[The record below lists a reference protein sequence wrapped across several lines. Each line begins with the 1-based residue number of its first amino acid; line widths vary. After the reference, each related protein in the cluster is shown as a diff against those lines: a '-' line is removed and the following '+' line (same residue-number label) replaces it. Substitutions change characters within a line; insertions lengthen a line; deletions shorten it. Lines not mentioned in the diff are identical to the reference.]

1 MIEEEFEQAV
11 AKLNDNLNLA
21 KVDDILKPVLLAG
34 MKRGYVDAHLEVF
47 AEVENINPEEQTA
60 EWVDRA
66 EKFALDN
73 FGTLDKVARKNSSDL
88 YAQIKSM
95 LSEEY
100 HEITHHNHDKIGQAN
115 VVMPYFNG
123 WFLGAYYAFIALFTQ
138 MQQAQGEVGPTETQ
152 AIAKAAS
159 DRAEKEVEVERRK
172 FNNRPIYRQSMLR
185 EMVAALYAKRKR
197 MTQADAWC
205 HAFFLWS
212 RGELNPCPTISL
224 LTRLRS

>member
-1 MIEEEFEQAV
+1 MIEEGFEQAV
-11 AKLNDNLNLA
+11 AKLNENLNLA

-185 EMVAALYAKRKR
+185 EMMAAL
-197 MTQADAWC
+197 
-205 HAFFLWS
+205 
-212 RGELNPCPTISL
+212 
-224 LTRLRS
+224 

>member
-1 MIEEEFEQAV
+1 MIEEQFEQAV
-11 AKLNDNLNLA
+11 AQLNESLNLA
-21 KVDDILKPVLLAG
+21 KVDNILKPVLMAG
-34 MKRGYVDAHLEVF
+34 MKRGYIDAHLAVF

-66 EKFALDN
+66 EKFATDN
-73 FGTLDKVARKNSSDL
+73 FVTLEKVAQKNASDL

-123 WFLGAYYAFIALFTQ
+123 WFLGAYYAYIALFTQ
-138 MQQAQGEVGPTETQ
+138 MQSAQGTVGPTETQ

-159 DRAEKEVEVERRK
+159 DRAEQEVEVERRK
-172 FNNRPIYRQSMLR
+172 FNNRPIYRQSMLQ
-185 EMVAALYAKRKR
+185 EMLAAL
-197 MTQADAWC
+197 
-205 HAFFLWS
+205 
-212 RGELNPCPTISL
+212 
-224 LTRLRS
+224 

>member
-185 EMVAALYAKRKR
+185 EMMAALKR

-212 RGELNPCPTISL
+212 RGELVYPFKSPL
-224 LTRLRS
+224 

>member
-34 MKRGYVDAHLEVF
+34 MKRGYVDAHLEIF

-95 LSEEY
+95 LSEE
-100 HEITHHNHDKIGQAN
+100 
-115 VVMPYFNG
+115 
-123 WFLGAYYAFIALFTQ
+123 L
-138 MQQAQGEVGPTETQ
+138 
-152 AIAKAAS
+152 
-159 DRAEKEVEVERRK
+159 
-172 FNNRPIYRQSMLR
+172 
-185 EMVAALYAKRKR
+185 
-197 MTQADAWC
+197 
-205 HAFFLWS
+205 
-212 RGELNPCPTISL
+212 SL
-224 LTRLRS
+224 IHI

>member
-1 MIEEEFEQAV
+1 
-11 AKLNDNLNLA
+11 
-21 KVDDILKPVLLAG
+21 
-34 MKRGYVDAHLEVF
+34 
-47 AEVENINPEEQTA
+47 
-60 EWVDRA
+60 
-66 EKFALDN
+66 
-73 FGTLDKVARKNSSDL
+73 
-88 YAQIKSM
+88 M

-185 EMVAALYAKRKR
+185 EMVAAL
-197 MTQADAWC
+197 
-205 HAFFLWS
+205 
-212 RGELNPCPTISL
+212 
-224 LTRLRS
+224 

>member
-1 MIEEEFEQAV
+1 MIEEQFEQAV
-11 AKLNDNLNLA
+11 AQLNESLNLA
-21 KVDDILKPVLLAG
+21 KVDNILKPVLMAG
-34 MKRGYVDAHLEVF
+34 MKRGYIDAHLAVF

-66 EKFALDN
+66 EKFATDN
-73 FGTLDKVARKNSSDL
+73 FVTLEKVAQKNASDL

-123 WFLGAYYAFIALFTQ
+123 WFLGAYYAYIALFTQ
-138 MQQAQGEVGPTETQ
+138 MQSAQGAVGPTETQ

-172 FNNRPIYRQSMLR
+172 FTNRPIYRQSMLQ
-185 EMVAALYAKRKR
+185 EMLAAL
-197 MTQADAWC
+197 
-205 HAFFLWS
+205 
-212 RGELNPCPTISL
+212 
-224 LTRLRS
+224 

>member
-1 MIEEEFEQAV
+1 MIRRPPRSTLSSSSAASDVYKRQV

-34 MKRGYVDAHLEVF
+34 MKRGYVDAHLEIF

-185 EMVAALYAKRKR
+185 EMMAAL
-197 MTQADAWC
+197 
-205 HAFFLWS
+205 
-212 RGELNPCPTISL
+212 
-224 LTRLRS
+224 